1 MKSKILVMFLLL
13 FVFPYFLFALTLE
26 EEKKYGKEIYFEIAR
41 SVPVNNDPFISIY
54 VNDIKNRLEQNAN
67 LSFPIVLTIIDYQ
80 APDAFATMGG
90 YVFISTGLIAMCDKE
105 EELAGVMAHE
115 FAHISRRHIAKRIEK
130 EKYINI
136 ASIAALLAAI
146 IVPDPGVK
154 GAVLTTGMGSA
165 QAMSLKYSREDEDEA
180 DRVGATI
187 ADKTGYG
194 GLGTADF
201 LRKLRS
207 AGGDKVLPQ
216 YLLTHP
222 YNEERI
228 IKLENTWQRK
238 PVQIDTS
245 LFSYLVTRTNILH
258 KDTRGSSEDI
268 WIGKYEKDKSNP
280 VNVYGAALVYSIKG
294 NVNKA
299 IELIK
304 SMDSP
309 YKNTFLGE
317 MLVNAYR
324 FSEAEEILKHETG
337 PIARFYFARALE
349 GSGKTNSAIDVFKQ
363 ILPYGNIY
371 PDIYYRYGMLMGRT
385 GHEADGHKYL
395 GRFYLENGRL
405 DQARSHFEKAIAKY
419 GINSM
424 EAANIMR
431 IIDSMKK
438 GTSGSK

>member
-194 GLGTADF
+194 
-201 LRKLRS
+201 
-207 AGGDKVLPQ
+207 
-216 YLLTHP
+216 
-222 YNEERI
+222 
-228 IKLENTWQRK
+228 
-238 PVQIDTS
+238 
-245 LFSYLVTRTNILH
+245 
-258 KDTRGSSEDI
+258 
-268 WIGKYEKDKSNP
+268 
-280 VNVYGAALVYSIKG
+280 
-294 NVNKA
+294 
-299 IELIK
+299 
-304 SMDSP
+304 
-309 YKNTFLGE
+309 
-317 MLVNAYR
+317 
-324 FSEAEEILKHETG
+324 
-337 PIARFYFARALE
+337 
-349 GSGKTNSAIDVFKQ
+349 
-363 ILPYGNIY
+363 
-371 PDIYYRYGMLMGRT
+371 
-385 GHEADGHKYL
+385 
-395 GRFYLENGRL
+395 
-405 DQARSHFEKAIAKY
+405 
-419 GINSM
+419 
-424 EAANIMR
+424 
-431 IIDSMKK
+431 
-438 GTSGSK
+438 